1 MLGVKC
7 NNEPPQETRTL
18 MAHHLIAVLFSSAWY
33 ATSPCIKS
41 TRPVQRHHTTEI
53 HFSYISNAFI
63 SPCPTVSLAP
73 PSSPHATALYFSLFI
88 FILCLHLSA
97 PVLTPAPPPPRPPNL
112 FPWLVLSL
120 VQMCPWSAVAWLGDN
135 RSDFETGGMA
145 ALLSLTQ
152 SYSDEPSTAKGR
164 QRKEK

>member
-1 MLGVKC
+1 M
-7 NNEPPQETRTL
+7 NPPRDADADGSPSNCCAFFISVVHDLSLHQILT
-18 MAHHLIAVLFSSAWY
+18 ASS
-33 ATSPCIKS
+33 TPSHNRNSFLLLSSP
-41 TRPVQRHHTTEI
+41 PVQL
-53 HFSYISNAFI
+53 
-63 SPCPTVSLAP
+63 SLA
-73 PSSPHATALYFSLFI
+73 SSPVLPPCHGFLLLPLYFYFVSASL
-88 FILCLHLSA
+88 CSRSHH
-97 PVLTPAPPPPRPPNL
+97 PPPNL

>member
-1 MLGVKC
+1 M
-7 NNEPPQETRTL
+7 NPPRG
-18 MAHHLIAVLFSSAWY
+18 ADADG
-33 ATSPCIKS
+33 SP
-41 TRPVQRHHTTEI
+41 
-53 HFSYISNAFI
+53 SNCCAFFI
-63 SPCPTVSLAP
+63 SVVRDLSLHQIHTAGSAPSHNRNSFLLHLKRFHLSLSNCLLLAP
-73 PSSPHATALYFSLFI
+73 PSSPHATALYCSLFI

-97 PVLTPAPPPPRPPNL
+97 PVLTHPPPPNL

>member
-1 MLGVKC
+1 M
-7 NNEPPQETRTL
+7 NPPRD
-18 MAHHLIAVLFSSAWY
+18 ADAGGSPSNCCAFFISAVRDLFLHEIHTASSAHTIQQKLIFP
-33 ATSPCIKS
+33 TSPTLS
-41 TRPVQRHHTTEI
+41 SLPVQL
-53 HFSYISNAFI
+53 
-63 SPCPTVSLAP
+63 SLSSP
-73 PSSPHATALYFSLFI
+73 PSSPHCNSSLLLRLYFDPCVCISLLLFW
-88 FILCLHLSA
+88 S
-97 PVLTPAPPPPRPPNL
+97 PPPNL

>member
-1 MLGVKC
+1 M
-7 NNEPPQETRTL
+7 QTL
-18 MAHHLIAVLFSSAWY
+18 VAHHLIAVLFSSVQY
-33 ATSPCIKS
+33 ATSPCMKS
-41 TRPVQRHHTTEI
+41 TQPVQHT
-53 HFSYISNAFI
+53 SYNRNSFF
-63 SPCPTVSLAP
+63 PTSLTLSSLPVQMSLSSA
-73 PSSPHATALYFSLFI
+73 PSSPHCNGSLLLRLYFDPCVCISLLLFW
-88 FILCLHLSA
+88 S
-97 PVLTPAPPPPRPPNL
+97 PPPNL

>member
-1 MLGVKC
+1 M
-7 NNEPPQETRTL
+7 NPPRDADADGSPSNCCAFFISVVRDLSLHQILTAGSVPSHNRNSSQTL
-18 MAHHLIAVLFSSAWY
+18 SS
-33 ATSPCIKS
+33 P
-41 TRPVQRHHTTEI
+41 PVQ
-53 HFSYISNAFI
+53 
-63 SPCPTVSLAP
+63 PSLA
-73 PSSPHATALYFSLFI
+73 SSPVLPPCHSSLLLPLYFYF
-88 FILCLHLSA
+88 LCLHLYA
-97 PVLTPAPPPPRPPNL
+97 PAPPPPSL
-112 FPWLVLSL
+112 LPWLVLSL